1 MSVYNKIICSVHVIW
16 NCSEHNLQMA
26 SQYLDS
32 HQKFQKPAHA
42 DNKTITLWESFLV
55 SFSTLSLTE
64 NRYSFDNG
72 DWQMEGREDLGWVV
86 IVLLHLALGV
96 WGCLVALTSEHTSLS
111 PNYMFDLLRAET
123 VFYTYRDLPFWA
135 FWNSCVLSI
144 LLTPEKQVLAFKSEK
159 MLTPWVFAP
168 GTKISGVVKGTE
180 LMLADGIL
188 FFEPPYS
195 HVYTSPIACI

>member
-1 MSVYNKIICSVHVIW
+1 MLFETALNIIYKWLHNTWIFIRNFTSLPTLTTRPLL
-16 NCSEHNLQMA
+16 SEKA
-26 SQYLDS
+26 
-32 HQKFQKPAHA
+32 F
-42 DNKTITLWESFLV
+42 SFP
-55 SFSTLSLTE
+55 FPPFLSL
-64 NRYSFDNG
+64 RIVILSI
-72 DWQMEGREDLGWVV
+72 MEIDKWKEGKIWDWVV

-96 WGCLVALTSEHTSLS
+96 WGCLVALTSEHTSLF
-111 PNYMFDLLRAET
+111 PNYMLDLLRAET

-135 FWNSCVLSI
+135 FWSSCVLSI
-144 LLTPEKQVLAFKSEK
+144 FLTPEKQVLAFKSEK